1 MPSVLQPLA
10 ARKQDFPSDR
20 GATSYRP
27 LARRGSSSDRRATSY
42 HRYWPSS
49 VMVLSYFK
57 EAPPPPPPPTLL
69 DRLTALQ
76 PKYQQDGC
84 GASAYP
90 FLAATIMFTLV
101 MQCWERYLDLRQH
114 KRIKERGDRV
124 PPELE
129 RLVDAMPTTAGESS
143 PAALLAK
150 LKEKAPASR
159 AYALDKSRFKFV
171 SAAYSLAK
179 ALAFVLLGA
188 MPYLWDA
195 AEALGTKYF
204 GEGHEIKVSLIF
216 YGLWELADTVL
227 NLPTALYSTFGVEA
241 RHGFN
246 KTTPALFATDLLKT
260 LALTAAL
267 GGPCLALFIKIVMLA
282 GPRNLAVYVGAFFV
296 LVSTFFVTI
305 YPVVVQPLF
314 NKYEPLEAGSLRA
327 KIEALAARVDY
338 PLYKLFTVDGSKRSS
353 HSNAYMYGFFK
364 SKRIVLFDTLLKQAS
379 DEEIV
384 AVLAHEL
391 GHWHH
396 GHVLL
401 TFAISQLYVFA
412 AFYFFA
418 GCMGSVDIYNAFGF
432 RAVAGASDTAG
443 APVIV
448 GVLLFFAFL
457 WEPVDHLLSFL
468 MTWNSRRMEFQA
480 DAFGASLGKGAAL
493 QRGLVKI
500 TFENLG
506 VLDPDP
512 WFSTYHHSHPPLVER
527 LRGIDA
533 KKTR

>member
-1 MPSVLQPLA
+1 
-10 ARKQDFPSDR
+10 
-20 GATSYRP
+20 
-27 LARRGSSSDRRATSY
+27 
-42 HRYWPSS
+42 
-49 VMVLSYFK
+49 MVLSYFK

-195 AEALGTKYF
+195 AEALGTRYF

-267 GGPCLALFIKIVMLA
+267 GGPCLALFIKIMMLA
-282 GPRNLAVYVGAFFV
+282 GPRNLALYVGAFFV

-384 AVLAHEL
+384 VVLAHEL

>member
-10 ARKQDFPSDR
+10 ARKLDFPSDR

-49 VMVLSYFK
+49 VMVLSFK

-216 YGLWELADTVL
+216 YGLWQLADTVVRRPSAAEEGL
-227 NLPTALYSTFGVEA
+227 ASGDQSPYSTG
-241 RHGFN
+241 H
-246 KTTPALFATDLLKT
+246 
-260 LALTAAL
+260 
-267 GGPCLALFIKIVMLA
+267 
-282 GPRNLAVYVGAFFV
+282 
-296 LVSTFFVTI
+296 S
-305 YPVVVQPLF
+305 
-314 NKYEPLEAGSLRA
+314 SLRSSTTSVSSDRTSRPDGP
-327 KIEALAARVDY
+327 LNCTARVC
-338 PLYKLFTVDGSKRSS
+338 KAACTSAVSS
-353 HSNAYMYGFFK
+353 S
-364 SKRIVLFDTLLKQAS
+364 S
-379 DEEIV
+379 
-384 AVLAHEL
+384 
-391 GHWHH
+391 
-396 GHVLL
+396 
-401 TFAISQLYVFA
+401 
-412 AFYFFA
+412 
-418 GCMGSVDIYNAFGF
+418 SVPKK
-432 RAVAGASDTAG
+432 G
-443 APVIV
+443 APSS
-448 GVLLFFAFL
+448 LA
-457 WEPVDHLLSFL
+457 
-468 MTWNSRRMEFQA
+468 N
-480 DAFGASLGKGAAL
+480 ASLLATKKSSST
-493 QRGLVKI
+493 RG
-500 TFENLG
+500 
-506 VLDPDP
+506 
-512 WFSTYHHSHPPLVER
+512 
-527 LRGIDA
+527 
-533 KKTR
+533 